1 MGPHGQARACAP
13 KCLPSAKRLCPGR
26 RYSTQV
32 WSSAKADKIY
42 LYSSFVSVI
51 SILKLHYKSGEEV
64 KDMAVSLKP
73 ATKVSEGLKKMLNDA
88 IAREIQVSI
97 QYMWQHVQVMGVKG
111 VAVQDQFKQTA
122 IAEMKHAEKIAERL
136 WYLEGTPTTKPALIK
151 VGDSLKE
158 FLEFDV
164 KAEEEAITM
173 YKGIIEQAQKEG
185 DVTTA
190 FIFKEILEDEEEHHD
205 LFTTMLEEV

>member
-1 MGPHGQARACAP
+1 MP
-13 KCLPSAKRLCPGR
+13 
-26 RYSTQV
+26 
-32 WSSAKADKIY
+32 
-42 LYSSFVSVI
+42 
-51 SILKLHYKSGEEV
+51 
-64 KDMAVSLKP
+64 VSLGP
-73 ATKVSEGLKKMLNDA
+73 MTKVSDQLKERLNKA
-88 IAREIQVSI
+88 IAREIQVSV

-111 VAVQDQFKQTA
+111 VAVQDKFKQTA

-136 WYLEGTPTTKPALIK
+136 WYLGGTPTTKPDPIV
-151 VGDSLKE
+151 VGESLKE
-158 FLEFDV
+158 FLENDT

-173 YKGIIEQAQKEG
+173 YKAIIEMAQKEK

>member
-1 MGPHGQARACAP
+1 LANL
-13 KCLPSAKRLCPGR
+13 LPSRHGGIHRP
-26 RYSTQV
+26 SV
-32 WSSAKADKIY
+32 WTRKEFLPKVKEGKTNGGSKIM
-42 LYSSFVSVI
+42 LFFNFSR
-51 SILKLHYKSGEEV
+51 SIINDIGSEPKSYEEV
-64 KDMAVSLKP
+64 KNMAVSLKP
-73 ATKVSEGLKKMLNDA
+73 MTKVSDKLRQMLNDA

-97 QYMWQHVQVMGVKG
+97 QYMWQHVQAVGVKG

-136 WYLEGTPTTKPALIK
+136 WYLEGTPTTKPAPINI
-151 VGDSLKE
+151 GGSLKE
-158 FLEFDV
+158 FLELDT
-164 KAEEEAITM
+164 KAEEEAIKM
-173 YKGIIEQAQKEG
+173 YKEIIELAQKEG